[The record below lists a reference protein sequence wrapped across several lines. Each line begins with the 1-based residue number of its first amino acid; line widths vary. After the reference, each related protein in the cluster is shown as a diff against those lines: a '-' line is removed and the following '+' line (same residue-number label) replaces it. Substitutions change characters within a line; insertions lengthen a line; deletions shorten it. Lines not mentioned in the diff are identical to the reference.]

1 MLPNKKI
8 NKILKDKI
16 KKKYISKKINK
27 DLIVN
32 DQIGKKIQK

>member
-16 KKKYISKKINK
+16 KKIYISKKINK